1 MESEIKEDQR
11 KYLNEIGMTTIIKK
25 PIKVEELK
33 KLLQPLNMI
42 WNYLYYFNFKYNI
55 KNVIKRI
62 EDYQGPCS

>member
-42 WNYLYYFNFKYNI
+42 
-55 KNVIKRI
+55 
-62 EDYQGPCS
+62 